1 MIAAFAALAL
11 GAAAVQSCGAVPGSE
26 VLFAPGKPR
35 IVWVGEGHG
44 TQEQPQAFLTLV
56 CLAERTGRPVV
67 IALERTQD
75 EQPLWDAFLA
85 SDGGVEARA
94 ALLKGRGWTSEIQ
107 DGRSS
112 QAMLAVAEHI
122 YSDHAAGRI
131 RGVKLIIPAR
141 PRQLGPAQHEAAMA
155 NAVRAAAEADPD
167 AWVLAYSGN
176 VHANK
181 ADVAFPGASYRP
193 AASTLKPD
201 EVTSVLLFTDGG
213 STWDCES
220 GGCGPHEHPANGH
233 LTPAAIEAGSPWP
246 KFDYTLSLGTLTH
259 ASPPAARPAITTE
272 LKRSPPTG

>member
-1 MIAAFAALAL
+1 MIAALVALAL
-11 GAAAVQSCGAVPGSE
+11 GTAAVQSCGAQPGTE
-26 VLFAPGKPR
+26 ALFASGKPR
-35 IVWVGEGHG
+35 IIWVGEGHG
-44 TQEQPQAFLTLV
+44 TQEQPRAFLTLV

-67 IALERTQD
+67 VALERIQE

-85 SDGGVEARA
+85 SDGGPEAQA
-94 ALLKGRGWTSEIQ
+94 ALLKGAGWTSPTQ

-112 QAMLAVAEHI
+112 QAMAALAEQLRRE
-122 YSDHAAGRI
+122 HAAGRI
-131 RGVKLIIPAR
+131 RRVKLIIPES
-141 PRQLGPAQHEAAMA
+141 PGELGPAQHEAAMA